1 VPTELLEGQ
10 DRHKLLAAWLRGEVF
25 GARQLLTVIH
35 DPVVLAI
42 V

>member
-1 VPTELLEGQ
+1 MPAELIEGQ
-10 DRHKLLAAWLRGEVF
+10 DCHKLLAAWLRGEVC